1 MAYLDQKKLKF
12 AFVNALLFMLIASP
26 ALYSFVG
33 GILGLDTEDNKN
45 ALLFVHTLV
54 FGLVTL
60 LTLNLVPH

>member
-1 MAYLDQKKLKF
+1 MAFLDEKKLKF
-12 AFVNALLFMLIASP
+12 ALVNAVLFLLIASP
-26 ALYSFVG
+26 PVYSLVG
-33 GILGLDTEDNKN
+33 SILGLDTEDNKN